1 MQIKWRSAIERKNIE
16 TILYGTTL
24 GNSKMDQWIH
34 LVFSTARTN
43 SSFHSFFF
51 QLVNFYDI
59 FLLRQLAW
67 DKKRITSSKNLYK
80 FHRSWSLQKKERTH
94 VSKRLRTKEIIMGW
108 SSGEWIIIFIP
119 TTPFPLKES
128 IDVTYK
134 SPRLQNNS
142 LLIRSVLPKSNPNL
156 RFHSDDQVSWSGIDT
171 RFSRLIKAIGLGE
184 FQIRTV
190 DFEQHE
196 RSSSLYAHLP
206 RYRWKDELAIVL

>member
-1 MQIKWRSAIERKNIE
+1 MIVILTLLYCDTRKYEFDIRKIIITNWTDLVKKLESLSFFFFFFLSQVIRILEDLIIMQIKWRSAIERKNIE

-80 FHRSWSLQKKERTH
+80 FHRSWSLQRRKNARFKTITD
-94 VSKRLRTKEIIMGW
+94 KG
-108 SSGEWIIIFIP
+108 
-119 TTPFPLKES
+119 
-128 IDVTYK
+128 
-134 SPRLQNNS
+134 NNHG
-142 LLIRSVLPKSNPNL
+142 VK
-156 RFHSDDQVSWSGIDT
+156 
-171 RFSRLIKAIGLGE
+171 
-184 FQIRTV
+184 
-190 DFEQHE
+190 
-196 RSSSLYAHLP
+196 
-206 RYRWKDELAIVL
+206 

>member
-134 SPRLQNNS
+134 SPRFTKQFS
-142 LLIRSVLPKSNPNL
+142 PYSKRASKKQPQPT
-156 RFHSDDQVSWSGIDT
+156 FPQWWSSFMKRD
-171 RFSRLIKAIGLGE
+171 
-184 FQIRTV
+184 
-190 DFEQHE
+190 
-196 RSSSLYAHLP
+196 
-206 RYRWKDELAIVL
+206 RYPIFTIN